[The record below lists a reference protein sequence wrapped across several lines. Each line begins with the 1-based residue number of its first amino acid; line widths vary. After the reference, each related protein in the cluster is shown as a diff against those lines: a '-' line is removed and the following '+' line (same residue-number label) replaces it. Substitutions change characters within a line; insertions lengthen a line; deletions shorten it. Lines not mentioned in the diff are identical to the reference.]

1 MAASTGVAPASLGL
15 KNRDPELLDDK
26 AVKPGGGQN
35 PLTSVGR
42 TAPAEFAGMT
52 PPAAA
57 RSANSAERAFFT
69 KNTHRRPSRPRV
81 NAGGLDG
88 RGIWRGR
95 RLIRLGSAVKP
106 RKCYGK
112 SVFSLGSRKRFSV
125 PKNKKPTSGLEVGRG
140 DCTQSHLQI
149 PLPRVLKLSDRV

>member
-42 TAPAEFAGMT
+42 TAPAEFAGIT

-57 RSANSAERAFFT
+57 RSANSAERAFFHKEHT
-69 KNTHRRPSRPRV
+69 PSPLSPACKRGRIGRPRDL
-81 NAGGLDG
+81 ARTQADSTGL
-88 RGIWRGR
+88 
-95 RLIRLGSAVKP
+95 
-106 RKCYGK
+106 
-112 SVFSLGSRKRFSV
+112 
-125 PKNKKPTSGLEVGRG
+125 SGEATEV
-140 DCTQSHLQI
+140 L
-149 PLPRVLKLSDRV
+149 